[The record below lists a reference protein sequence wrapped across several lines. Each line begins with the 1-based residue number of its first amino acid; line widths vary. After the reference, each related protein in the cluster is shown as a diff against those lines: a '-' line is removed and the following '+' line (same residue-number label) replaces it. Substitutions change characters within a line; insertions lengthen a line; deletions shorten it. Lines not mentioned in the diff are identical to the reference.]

1 MEATMKGKVI
11 RGRGFRGV
19 LNYVVDQEKDAR
31 IIGGNLLGQDAASL
45 SKEFS
50 HVRQIRPDCRRPVL
64 HIPLR
69 MPEGEDV
76 SDARWLEIAI
86 VFMRLM
92 NLSPSRPWTII
103 KHLNNHVH
111 LVTSRVDNRGQ
122 LWTGKWEA
130 LRCIQATQ
138 DIERLFNLTITPGLR
153 GRNQRQ
159 TRLTSGQLRKFQREI
174 DRGETPEVPAKAAI
188 AERIKQALASSDG
201 TFEDF
206 KRRITPLGV
215 TVNTNTAKTTQH
227 VSGISFKFEGVTMKG
242 SKVARA
248 YGWQG
253 ITQLLEKRRQDHEH
267 SGNSEPTPPAIAEPD
282 GRRTAQRQPAGI
294 GKRPDQSGKRV
305 ANPTPLM
312 PPHLLVGL
320 VAGLDDRALDV
331 LAGDESPAL
340 ASAGESVAGATDTD
354 ADPITAAATAP
365 RRRRRKPA
373 DDGEADC
380 EQTQEV
386 TVT

>member
-1 MEATMKGKVI
+1 MKGKVI
-11 RGRGFRGV
+11 RGSGFRGV
-19 LNYVVDQEKDAR
+19 LNYVLDQEKDAR

-50 HVRQIRPDCRRPVL
+50 HVRQIRADCKRPVL

-69 MPEGEDV
+69 MPVGEDV
-76 SDARWLEIAI
+76 SDERWLEIAI

-92 NLSPSRPWTII
+92 NLSSSRPWTII
-103 KHLNNHVH
+103 KHLSNHVH

-122 LWTGKWEA
+122 VWTGKWEA

-174 DRGETPEVPAKAAI
+174 DRGETPEVPAKVAI

-215 TVNTNTAKTTQH
+215 TVKTNTAKTTQH
-227 VSGISFKFEGVTMKG
+227 ISGISFKFEGVAMKG

-248 YGWQG
+248 FGWQG
-253 ITQLLEKRRQDHEH
+253 ITQLLQERRHEYENQRNPRPAPKFDAQPNV
-267 SGNSEPTPPAIAEPD
+267 SG
-282 GRRTAQRQPAGI
+282 TAQSRPAGSDEQPDVAGIELAGTGKDVAAIQEVAAGDDADSIVDVLMGGPAGI
-294 GKRPDQSGKRV
+294 PIV
-305 ANPTPLM
+305 A
-312 PPHLLVGL
+312 V
-320 VAGLDDRALDV
+320 
-331 LAGDESPAL
+331 
-340 ASAGESVAGATDTD
+340 
-354 ADPITAAATAP
+354 ADPFVAIAKAAGVAK
-365 RRRRRKPA
+365 RECF
-373 DDGEADC
+373 DDCQVDCGEN
-380 EQTQEV
+380 EMTIN
-386 TVT
+386 

>member
-1 MEATMKGKVI
+1 MEAIMKGKVI
-11 RGRGFRGV
+11 RGSGFRGV
-19 LNYVVDQEKDAR
+19 LNYVLDQEKDAH

-50 HVRQIRPDCRRPVL
+50 HVRQIRSDCKRPVL

-76 SDARWLEIAI
+76 SDERWLEIAI

-174 DRGETPEVPAKAAI
+174 DRGETPEVPAKVAI
-188 AERIKQALASSDG
+188 AERIKLVLASSDG

-227 VSGISFKFEGVTMKG
+227 VSGIIFTFDGVTMKG

-248 YGWQG
+248 FGWQG
-253 ITQLLEKRRQDHEH
+253 LNELLTERNRQYENSRNPRPAPKFEPQPNVSRAAQPRPARADEQPDTAGIELAGTGKGVAAIQEVAAGDDGDSIVDVLMGGP
-267 SGNSEPTPPAIAEPD
+267 SGIPIGAVAAPFVAIAK
-282 GRRTAQRQPAGI
+282 AAGI
-294 GKRPDQSGKRV
+294 AKRK
-305 ANPTPLM
+305 
-312 PPHLLVGL
+312 HF
-320 VAGLDDRALDV
+320 
-331 LAGDESPAL
+331 
-340 ASAGESVAGATDTD
+340 
-354 ADPITAAATAP
+354 
-365 RRRRRKPA
+365 
-373 DDGEADC
+373 DDGEVDC
-380 EQTQEV
+380 SEEEMTIS
-386 TVT
+386 